1 MTDRIKIAAA
11 CFDQGFNCAQAVL
24 SAFASEAGLAEES
37 ALRLAS
43 PFGGGIG
50 RRGQVCGALSG
61 ALMAL
66 GLRRGNDT
74 PQGKEE
80 TYRLAGEFVKIFEER
95 NGSILCR
102 DLIGYDLSTVD
113 GLQAARESEIFSLV
127 CPALVESTAELL
139 EEFLKE

>member
-1 MTDRIKIAAA
+1 MTDPIQTAAER
-11 CFDQGFNCAQAVL
+11 FDQGFNCAQAVL

-43 PFGGGIG
+43 PFGGGIA
-50 RRGQVCGALSG
+50 RQGQVCGALSG

-66 GLRRGNDT
+66 GLHRGNDT

-80 TYRLAGEFVKIFEER
+80 TYRLAQEFVKIFEER
-95 NGSILCR
+95 NGHILCR

-113 GLQAARESEIFSLV
+113 GLQAARESEIFGLV
-127 CPALVESTAELL
+127 CPALVRSTAELL

>member
-1 MTDRIKIAAA
+1 
-11 CFDQGFNCAQAVL
+11 
-24 SAFASEAGLAEES
+24 
-37 ALRLAS
+37 
-43 PFGGGIG
+43 
-50 RRGQVCGALSG
+50 
-61 ALMAL
+61 MAL
-66 GLRRGNDT
+66 GLRRGNDI

-80 TYRLAGEFVKIFEER
+80 TYRLTQEFVRIFEER